1 MLRCVSWNIYKDNKD
16 QIKSF
21 QTLVDLEN
29 PDVICLQEV
38 SPELLDY
45 LKNTQTAYEVESCQ
59 DFKWKKDFIAY
70 LVILSKSKILH
81 NYTSQLHNKKI
92 GSLLARHNGIRE
104 PREFHFV
111 DLLIREDFILR
122 VINLH
127 LEVATGTKR
136 RQEEFYNTLS
146 NLSNHIP
153 NVICGDFNIF
163 ANPLL
168 NIFIGWA
175 FNFGLTDYL
184 ALERGK
190 FEKIFNKF
198 GLKNLHYKKIT
209 YPKFRLQLD
218 HILIDNKLQSRQ
230 TQVATNLFGSDHYYI
245 STTLAPTPN

>member
-1 MLRCVSWNIYKDNKD
+1 MVE
-16 QIKSF
+16 
-21 QTLVDLEN
+21 LES
-29 PDVICLQEV
+29 PDIICLQEV
-38 SPELLDY
+38 SQDLLDY
-45 LKNTQTAYEVESCQ
+45 LKGSQTVYEVESCQ
-59 DFKWKKDFIAY
+59 DFKWKRGFIAY

-81 NYTSQLHNKKI
+81 NYTSQLHNKKV

-111 DLLIREDFILR
+111 DLVVRDDFILR

-127 LEVATGTKR
+127 LEVATGAKR

-163 ANPLL
+163 ANPFL

-198 GLKNLHYKKIT
+198 GLKNLLYKKIT

-218 HILIDNKLQSRQ
+218 HILIDNKLNAQKS
-230 TQVATNLFGSDHYYI
+230 QVATNLHGSDHFYI
-245 STTLAPTPN
+245 STILNQVT

>member
-1 MLRCVSWNIYKDNKD
+1 MLKCISWNIYKDNKD

-21 QTLVDLEN
+21 ETMLGLED
-29 PDVICLQEV
+29 PDIICLQEV

-45 LKNTQTAYEVESCQ
+45 LKNNQSVYEVESCQ
-59 DFKWKKDFIAY
+59 DFKWKKSFVAY
-70 LVILSKSKILH
+70 LVILSKVKILH
-81 NYTSQLHNKKI
+81 NYTSQLHNKKV

-111 DLLIREDFILR
+111 DLVIQDDFILR

-127 LEVATGTKR
+127 LEVATGAKR

-163 ANPLL
+163 ANPFL

-198 GLKNLHYKKIT
+198 GLKNLLYKKIT

-218 HILIDNKLQSRQ
+218 HILIDSKLTAKKS
-230 TQVATNLFGSDHYYI
+230 QVATNLHGSDHYYI
-245 STTLAPTPN
+245 STILNQII

>member
-1 MLRCVSWNIYKDNKD
+1 MLKCVSWNIYKDNKD

-21 QTLVDLEN
+21 ETMLGLED
-29 PDVICLQEV
+29 PDIICLQEV
-38 SPELLDY
+38 SPKLLDY
-45 LKNTQTAYEVESCQ
+45 LKNDQSIYEVESCQ
-59 DFKWKKDFIAY
+59 DFKWKKSFVAY

-81 NYTSQLHNKKI
+81 NYTSQIHNKKV

-111 DLLIREDFILR
+111 DLVIQDDFILR

-127 LEVATGTKR
+127 LEVATGAKR

-198 GLKNLHYKKIT
+198 GLKNLLYKKIT

-218 HILIDNKLQSRQ
+218 HILIDNKLTAKRS
-230 TQVATNLFGSDHYYI
+230 QVSTNLHGSDHYYI
-245 STTLAPTPN
+245 ATILNQII